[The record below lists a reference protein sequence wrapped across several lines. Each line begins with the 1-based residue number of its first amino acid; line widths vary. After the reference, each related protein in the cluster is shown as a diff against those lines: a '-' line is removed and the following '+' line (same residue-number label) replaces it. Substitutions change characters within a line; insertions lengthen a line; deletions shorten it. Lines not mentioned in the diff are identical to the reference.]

1 LLEAFDMQ
9 IRHPSARE
17 RGASI
22 IETLVA
28 TVLGLLALVL
38 STRSVLA
45 VVVAESREGA
55 SRSFVESIEFA
66 RAEAAQRRSPVA
78 ICGLDARDAT
88 AAPGLVHC
96 AAAGTAWQAGWIVYG
111 DDNLNGELDDGEA
124 VLRVVR
130 DTNPTIFPDGEFTTP
145 SAVTFRPMGT
155 LASATPRRLLLG
167 TDGTNAPTHA
177 VCVAIEGYTHL
188 LPIATACR

>member
-1 LLEAFDMQ
+1 MQ
-9 IRHPSARE
+9 TLYPLVRQ
-17 RGASI
+17 RGASF

-28 TVLGLLALVL
+28 TVLGLLILVL

-45 VVVAESREGA
+45 VVVGESRQGV
-55 SRSFVESIEFA
+55 SQPVLESLEFA

-78 ICGLDARDAT
+78 LCGLDARDV
-88 AAPGLVHC
+88 AAASGLVRC
-96 AAAGTAWQAGWIVYG
+96 SAAGAAWQNGWIVYG

-130 DTNPTIFPDGEFTTP
+130 QSQPIVVPDGEFSTS

-155 LASATPRRLLLG
+155 LASITPRRLLLSV
-167 TDGTNAPTHA
+167 DGKAAPTHA
-177 VCVAIEGYTHL
+177 VCVAIEGYTHV
-188 LPIATACR
+188 LPIARACR